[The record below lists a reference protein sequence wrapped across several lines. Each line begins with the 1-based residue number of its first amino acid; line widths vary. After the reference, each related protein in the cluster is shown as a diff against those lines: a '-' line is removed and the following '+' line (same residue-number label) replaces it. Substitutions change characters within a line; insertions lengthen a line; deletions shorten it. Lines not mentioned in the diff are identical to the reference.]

1 MNNLYLSEFYRKIK
15 NFKDGKIYSG
25 LYEHYESDT
34 GGPFITYVFENDMN
48 NELILI
54 TCLVNNPGKSK
65 YLLIKQ
71 LESIIN
77 NIKRY

>member
-1 MNNLYLSEFYRKIK
+1 
-15 NFKDGKIYSG
+15 
-25 LYEHYESDT
+25 
-34 GGPFITYVFENDMN
+34 MN